1 MICAE
6 KLLKMADVCVKAIA
20 SQTWNFFCDTVYMY
34 LNLAPAIGSEML
46 FSVAAVCFCLFVFLT
61 LFSNN

>member
-1 MICAE
+1 
-6 KLLKMADVCVKAIA
+6 MADVCVKAIA

-61 LFSNN
+61 LFSNK